1 MAVPCCHKHLHKQMS
16 GSSPPSPLGPLMRHG
31 ILRQRQL
38 DMVTDTFRA
47 QVGER
52 ESRMEAG

>member
-1 MAVPCCHKHLHKQMS
+1 MT
-16 GSSPPSPLGPLMRHG
+16 HG